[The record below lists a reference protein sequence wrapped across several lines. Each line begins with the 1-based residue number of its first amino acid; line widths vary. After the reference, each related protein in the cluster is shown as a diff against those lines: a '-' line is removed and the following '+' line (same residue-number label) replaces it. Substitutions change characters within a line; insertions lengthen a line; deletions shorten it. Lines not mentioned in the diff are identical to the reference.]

1 MFSKRFIF
9 IFLFHY
15 ADANPRYELHGFSTT
30 QALFRA
36 ETWMDLDCADQ
47 VENHLIIPWAEYG

>member
-1 MFSKRFIF
+1 MSSLAALQDRPL
-9 IFLFHY
+9 FLFKIL
-15 ADANPRYELHGFSTT
+15 PT